1 MCTKCPEVWT
11 SEDIGQLI
19 IVGNISKFEYLIFVG
34 CVCVCVCVCLCLC
47 WFLWFTRTFDLNTHQ
62 HYRDI
67 WVYEDRGHVLIIPT
81 V

>member
-34 CVCVCVCVCLCLC
+34 CVCVCVFVLV
-47 WFLWFTRTFDLNTHQ
+47 FV
-62 HYRDI
+62 
-67 WVYEDRGHVLIIPT
+67 VYEDF
-81 V
+81 